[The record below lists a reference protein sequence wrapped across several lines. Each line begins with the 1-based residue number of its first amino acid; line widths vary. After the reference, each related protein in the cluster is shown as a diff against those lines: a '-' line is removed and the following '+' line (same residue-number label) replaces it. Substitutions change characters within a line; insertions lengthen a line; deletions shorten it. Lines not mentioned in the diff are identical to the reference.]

1 MSIRLADIIDR
12 LGGELRAGS
21 ADAGAQTISRI
32 APLET
37 AKTGEVAFLS
47 NPKYQSQLAMT
58 KASAV
63 ILAPALAEG
72 CPVPAIVHP
81 DPYLYFARLAQWLS
95 PMPPAPVG
103 IHPNATVLSEL
114 SEHVSVGAGAYIG
127 ANVRIGANTVI
138 GANAVVGSGVTIGS
152 DCRLYPNSTIYYGCR
167 VGSRVIVHA
176 GAVIGADGFGFA
188 REKDG
193 SWVKIPQTG
202 IVVVGDDVEVGA
214 GTTIDRGALAD
225 TVIENGVKLDNQIQI
240 AHNVRIG
247 AHTAI
252 AGCVAIAGST
262 EIGSRCTI
270 GGATSIVGHLTIA
283 DDVHISAGTFI
294 SKSLSKPG
302 AYTGTVPSMPHED
315 WLKNFARLRHLDSMA
330 DRIRALEARLNELEN
345 KQ

>member
-1 MSIRLADIIDR
+1 MSIRLAEIVAR

-21 ADAGAQTISRI
+21 SAAGELQIARI
-32 APLET
+32 ATLES
-37 AKTGEVAFLS
+37 AKPGEIAFLA
-47 NPKYQSQLAMT
+47 NPKYQAQLAT
-58 KASAV
+58 TQASAV
-63 ILAPALAEG
+63 IVAPALADS
-72 CPVPAIVHP
+72 CPVAAIVHP

-103 IHPNATVLSEL
+103 IHPSATVLSEL

-127 ANVRIGANTVI
+127 ANVRIGANSVI
-138 GANAVVGSGVTIGS
+138 GANAVVGSGVTIGP
-152 DCRLYPNSTIYYGCR
+152 DCRLYPNATVYYGCR
-167 VGSRVIVHA
+167 IGARAIIHA

-202 IVVVGDDVEVGA
+202 IVIVGDDVEIGA
-214 GTTIDRGALAD
+214 GTTIDRGALSD

-262 EIGSRCTI
+262 VIGSRCTI
-270 GGATSIVGHLTIA
+270 GGASNIVGHLTIA

-302 AYTGTVPSMPHED
+302 AYTGTVPSMEHGD
-315 WLKNFARLRHLDSMA
+315 WLRNFARLRHLDSMA